1 MGAVRADD
9 QCCGAAGG
17 ACQVQAIDVAQG
29 QSFVLAGGGEP
40 GDALLQVHEQIGKT
54 DPVRA
59 DLRGLSQLFVGR
71 IIVVGRPGRRL
82 WTTYQ
87 SAAHL
92 RKRVYKAYQEP

>member
-1 MGAVRADD
+1 M
-9 QCCGAAGG
+9 
-17 ACQVQAIDVAQG
+17 
-29 QSFVLAGGGEP
+29 LAGGEP
-40 GDALLQVHEQIGKT
+40 GDALLQVHEQIGKI

-59 DLRGLSQLFVGR
+59 DLRGLSQLFVG